1 MHYKKA
7 ILSLLLSF
15 GMLSS
20 YAAFPVKI
28 IKEIPVASSVTL
40 NNASFVATPAIKT
53 HHSFFSH
60 FFHDGGQSSAR
71 PRHKVVIRSRGFASV
86 LCGIFIYPF
95 PCYILGLHRLYLGY
109 VWQGFLQMS
118 GPWVGGVM
126 IALALTIAAAP
137 ALIIAGVTLGA
148 CLILGAY
155 IWQIVDYTRIR
166 NRTLQPKWGYYRDDV
181 DRARGYG
188 N

>member
-1 MHYKKA
+1 MSVRKNT
-7 ILSLLLSF
+7 SFLL
-15 GMLSS
+15 
-20 YAAFPVKI
+20 
-28 IKEIPVASSVTL
+28 
-40 NNASFVATPAIKT
+40 
-53 HHSFFSH
+53 
-60 FFHDGGQSSAR
+60 FFHDGEQGSPR

-118 GPWVGGVM
+118 GPWLGGIT
-126 IALALTIAAAP
+126 IALALLAP
-137 ALIIAGVTLGA
+137 AATPALVIAGVILGA

-181 DRARGYG
+181 DRVRGYG